1 MKFIYNNKIYNPVN
15 LEKKLKKLGITIN
28 DITPIEQSKNSEEL
42 NEEIKKYYFIN
53 LRTGEVIVSIYP
65 NLNHLKNR
73 IIIED
78 WKIYDKGES

>member
-28 DITPIEQSKNSEEL
+28 DITTIEESKNSEEL

-53 LRTGEVIVSIYP
+53 LRTGKVIVSIYP

-78 WKIYDKGES
+78 WKIYDKGEN

>member
-28 DITPIEQSKNSEEL
+28 DITPIEETKNSEEL
-42 NEEIKKYYFIN
+42 NEEIRKYYFRN

-65 NLNHLKNR
+65 NLNDLKNR

-78 WKIYDKGES
+78 WKIYDKGEN

>member
-78 WKIYDKGES
+78 WKIYDKGEN

>member
-28 DITPIEQSKNSEEL
+28 DITPIEESKNSEEL
-42 NEEIKKYYFIN
+42 NEEIKKYYFRN

-78 WKIYDKGES
+78 WKIYDKGEN